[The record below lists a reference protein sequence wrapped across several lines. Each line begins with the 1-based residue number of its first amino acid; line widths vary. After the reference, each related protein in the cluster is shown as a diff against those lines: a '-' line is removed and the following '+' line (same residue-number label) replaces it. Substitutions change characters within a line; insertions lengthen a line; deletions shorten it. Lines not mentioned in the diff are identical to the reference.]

1 MSQVPAYKKMKKY
14 IKSIDKEDLM
24 HLAKAKIKWISQFAA
39 NELRSTHDVKM
50 KAKEYM
56 ESVEEETTM
65 IKELM
70 NIYEEI
76 VNEKE
81 KEECPKCEGEGCDHC
96 DNKGYHTKEAL
107 DPVGKADADIDN
119 DGDVDKSDK
128 YLKNRRKA
136 ISKAMKKSGKKLMG
150 WRDKVVEKNHEVVSP
165 PVSLVSSK
173 RKDTWRDEIRET
185 RSDKYAFD
193 VKKTYLVVNGK
204 IKEIGSKSKYLLD
217 MLIIKKED

>member
-1 MSQVPAYKKMKKY
+1 
-14 IKSIDKEDLM
+14 
-24 HLAKAKIKWISQFAA
+24 
-39 NELRSTHDVKM
+39 
-50 KAKEYM
+50 
-56 ESVEEETTM
+56 
-65 IKELM
+65 
-70 NIYEEI
+70 
-76 VNEKE
+76 
-81 KEECPKCEGEGCDHC
+81 
-96 DNKGYHTKEAL
+96 
-107 DPVGKADADIDN
+107 
-119 DGDVDKSDK
+119 
-128 YLKNRRKA
+128 
-136 ISKAMKKSGKKLMG
+136 MG

>member
-1 MSQVPAYKKMKKY
+1 MQVDESIINRLFSEGRGPIPPKLIAKLKKEYGSIDKIDVTGPAYKKMKKY

-76 VNEKE
+76 VSEKE

-96 DNKGYHTKEAL
+96 DYKGYHTKEAL

-136 ISKAMKKSGKKLMG
+136 ISKAMKKSGK
-150 WRDKVVEKNHEVVSP
+150 S
-165 PVSLVSSK
+165 
-173 RKDTWRDEIRET
+173 
-185 RSDKYAFD
+185 
-193 VKKTYLVVNGK
+193 
-204 IKEIGSKSKYLLD
+204 
-217 MLIIKKED
+217 